1 MENNL
6 QIYANDAFGEIR
18 GLMINGEPWFVG
30 KDVAQALGYINTRKA
45 LIDHV
50 DEEDKKSINLNTV
63 TNRDGI
69 TGNPNVTI
77 INESGLY
84 SLIMHSTLPAA
95 KEFQHWVTSEVL
107 PSIRKTGA
115 YEIPQKIEITK
126 PSQIVKEVG
135 ETAETLQRYFDV
147 SKGISL
153 ATATTMAEEF
163 LKINFSVL
171 KKLIPPA
178 EHELDTLTPTS
189 IGKQIGLSA
198 RKVNEKL
205 TEMGLQYKDGDEYRL
220 TDEGR
225 KYAESM
231 PYNRNGH
238 SGYQIKWIPQ
248 IITILMEN
256 AVH

>member
-6 QIYANDAFGEIR
+6 QIYNSEKFGKIR

-30 KDVAQALGYINTRKA
+30 KDVAQALGYERDTKA
-45 LIDHV
+45 VVDHV
-50 DEEDKKSINLNTV
+50 DEKDRKMINGKTQS
-63 TNRDGI
+63 RFGI
-69 TGNPNVTI
+69 ELGQRGGWL

-95 KEFQHWVTSEVL
+95 KEFQRWVTSEVL
-107 PSIRKTGA
+107 PSIRKTGK

-163 LKINFSVL
+163 LKINLSVL

-178 EHELDTLTPTS
+178 EHELGTLTPTG

-205 TEMGLQYKDGDEYRL
+205 TEMGLQYRDGDE
-220 TDEGR
+220 T
-225 KYAESM
+225 A
-231 PYNRNGH
+231 
-238 SGYQIKWIPQ
+238 
-248 IITILMEN
+248 
-256 AVH
+256 

>member
-30 KDVAQALGYINTRKA
+30 KDVAQALGYVNTRKA

-95 KEFQHWVTSEVL
+95 
-107 PSIRKTGA
+107 

-163 LKINFSVL
+163 LKINLSVL

-178 EHELDTLTPTS
+178 EHELGTLTPTS